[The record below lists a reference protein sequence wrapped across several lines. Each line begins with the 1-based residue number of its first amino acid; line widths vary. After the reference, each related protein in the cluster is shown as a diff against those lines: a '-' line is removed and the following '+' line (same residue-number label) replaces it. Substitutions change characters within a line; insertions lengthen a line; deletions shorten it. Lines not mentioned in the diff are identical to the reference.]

1 MPGVNKKIN
10 LMFSIAGLHHGGA
23 ERVIANLCDY
33 IDREQFNISVCW
45 WKGVG
50 AIGEELREKGIDLVG
65 LPEIGPGV
73 SSYMRFRVL
82 KKLCRE
88 REIDVIH
95 THDTG
100 TLADAAQARLFGSK
114 TKIVHTFHFGNY
126 PHLARKYLLME
137 AVFSRFVHRLV
148 AVGYEQAKL
157 IQDALKLRPRKLTT
171 LYNGVEDV
179 VPDTGDDVGPWA
191 SGGSGNPVVLGSIS
205 TLTRQKGLP
214 VLLNAAALLS
224 EMDRDYVLLIVG
236 GGPMQEE
243 LEQQAKD
250 LGIADRVRFLG
261 WVPNA
266 ARKILHSIDVFCQS
280 SLWEANS
287 IVLLEAMSAGL
298 PIVTTDVGESR
309 HVIDNG
315 VEGLVVPKDDPES
328 LAKAMAEMIDDA
340 ERRKSMGTRARERF
354 KESYTVE
361 KMVRSYEQMYRDLL
375 VPGA

>member
-1 MPGVNKKIN
+1 
-10 LMFSIAGLHHGGA
+10 
-23 ERVIANLCDY
+23 
-33 IDREQFNISVCW
+33 
-45 WKGVG
+45 
-50 AIGEELREKGIDLVG
+50 
-65 LPEIGPGV
+65 
-73 SSYMRFRVL
+73 
-82 KKLCRE
+82 
-88 REIDVIH
+88 
-95 THDTG
+95 
-100 TLADAAQARLFGSK
+100 
-114 TKIVHTFHFGNY
+114 
-126 PHLARKYLLME
+126 
-137 AVFSRFVHRLV
+137 
-148 AVGYEQAKL
+148 
-157 IQDALKLRPRKLTT
+157 
-171 LYNGVEDV
+171 
-179 VPDTGDDVGPWA
+179 
-191 SGGSGNPVVLGSIS
+191 
-205 TLTRQKGLP
+205 
-214 VLLNAAALLS
+214 
-224 EMDRDYVLLIVG
+224 
-236 GGPMQEE
+236 MQEE